1 MSDADRS
8 RLTDQLK
15 TKRVI
20 MKSTQ
25 TRVVALLSSAV
36 LSIISIHADPD
47 VRTVK
52 LPYGGIRPQ
61 VAIDR
66 AGVVHIVQANSKTRG
81 DLMYVKHTPGRKQF
95 SDPVN
100 VLREASGMAASFNMT
115 VGKDGRVHVFTR
127 PNPKYSKKQM
137 GVEAYDAMFKS
148 KARFF
153 VLRYMLHSR
162 LNDDGSAFEDETNII
177 GKTIGFEGA
186 GAIVADQNS
195 AKVYA
200 FWPGQTEPGPEMGR
214 DMYMAVSEDEG
225 KNWSVPRKLDIDIE
239 GNCRCC
245 PIQAIMDAKGNMYV
259 VYRNSV
265 RTSPGSWDKDT
276 FLMVSKDA
284 GKSWSKTM
292 VQKWEK
298 CGCPGALFSMASGA
312 DGVYM
317 GFSTRG
323 TSSFAKIG
331 KSLKINA
338 APSSGKSS
346 TRPMVATNKNGD
358 VLFCWVE
365 VQDVVW
371 QVYDRNGEA
380 LAKGGGRLN
389 GVAAKWSNAAVVAT
403 ASGDF
408 VLYYDGH
415 TPAKGAGG

>member
-1 MSDADRS
+1 
-8 RLTDQLK
+8 
-15 TKRVI
+15 
-20 MKSTQ
+20 MKSIQTQ
-25 TRVVALLSSAV
+25 VAALLSSAA
-36 LSIISIHADPD
+36 LFTTSIHAGPG
-47 VRTVK
+47 VTTVK

-61 VAIDR
+61 VAIDQ
-66 AGVVHIVQANSKTRG
+66 AGVVHIVQANSKIRG
-81 DLMYVKHTPGRKQF
+81 DLMYVKHTPGKNQF

-100 VLREASGMAASFNMT
+100 VLREAKAMAASFNMT

-127 PNPKYSKKQM
+127 PNPRYYKKAM
-137 GVEAYDAMFKS
+137 GAEAYDAMFKS

-162 LNDDGSAFEDETNII
+162 LNDDGTGFEEERNII

-186 GAIVADQNS
+186 GAMVADPNS

-225 KNWSVPRKLDIDIE
+225 NNWAAPRKLDIDIE

-245 PIQAIMDAKGNMYV
+245 PIQAIMDPKGNLYV

-276 FLMVSKDA
+276 FLMVSNDA
-284 GKSWSKTM
+284 GKSWSKRL

-298 CGCPGALFSMASGA
+298 CGCPGALYSMASGA

-323 TSSFAKIG
+323 TSSFAKVAD
-331 KSLKINA
+331 KLKIHP
-338 APSSGKSS
+338 APNSGKSS

-371 QVYDRNGEA
+371 QVYDRNGDA
-380 LAKGGGRLN
+380 LATAGGRLN

-403 ASGDF
+403 PGGDF
-408 VLYYDGH
+408 MLYYDGH
-415 TPAKGAGG
+415 SPAKGKGG

>member
-1 MSDADRS
+1 M
-8 RLTDQLK
+8 QLMK
-15 TKRVI
+15 TIHTKVTTLLSVAALSFA
-20 MKSTQ
+20 STQ
-25 TRVVALLSSAV
+25 AA
-36 LSIISIHADPD
+36 PD
-47 VRTVK
+47 VTTVK

-61 VAIDR
+61 VAIDQK
-66 AGVVHIVQANSKTRG
+66 GVVHIVQADSKVRG
-81 DLMYVKHTPGRKQF
+81 DLVYVKHEPGQNRF
-95 SDPVN
+95 SKPVN
-100 VLREASGMAASFNMT
+100 VLREAKAMAASFNMT

-127 PNPKYSKKQM
+127 PNPRYSKMAM
-137 GVEAYDAMFKS
+137 GAEAYDAMFKS

-162 LNDDGSAFEDETNII
+162 LNDDGSAFEKEANII

-195 AKVYA
+195 STVYA

-214 DMYMAVSEDEG
+214 DMYMAVSKDEG
-225 KNWSVPRKLDIDIE
+225 KNWSAPRKLDIDIE

-245 PIQAIMDAKGNMYV
+245 PIQATMDAQGNLYV
-259 VYRNSV
+259 LYRNSV

-276 FLMVSKDA
+276 YLMASNDA
-284 GKSWSKTM
+284 GKTWSKRM

-298 CGCPGALFSMASGA
+298 CGCPGALYSMSSGA

-323 TSSFAKIG
+323 KSSFAKIDN
-331 KSLKINA
+331 KLKINA
-338 APSSGKSS
+338 APDSGKSS

-371 QVYDRNGEA
+371 QVYDRNGNTVNKA
-380 LAKGGGRLN
+380 GGRLN
-389 GVAAKWSNAAVVAT
+389 GAAAKWSNAAVVAT
-403 ASGDF
+403 PGGDF
-408 VLYYDGH
+408 MLYYDGH
-415 TPAKGAGG
+415 EPAKAKG